1 MLGLGNS
8 IACGGALDAAFDIN
22 SISSLIN
29 WYKNKTGITEDSGV
43 SAWADQSSS
52 GNDLSQGNSTYRPTY
67 TSATGA
73 VGYVGSGGDH
83 LIMDSEIS
91 LGALTA
97 IYVLDMNIGGSSDFF
112 GIAQGDD
119 AGNYIQL
126 YGVTGDIYGYITGD
140 NGTTS
145 DGTGATGL
153 NPDAENGVK
162 FIYTITKSAAS
173 SATVKFYHNTT
184 LSATDTDFDANV
196 PVALKFIGYEET
208 PGRTHNGNIYEIAF
222 FNAELS
228 SDDLTA
234 VLTDM
239 ADRNGITL

>member
-8 IACGGALDAAFDIN
+8 IVSSAISAAFDIN
-22 SISSLIN
+22 SISSLIS
-29 WYKNKTGITEDSGV
+29 WYKNKTGVTEDSGV

-52 GNDLSQGNSTYRPTY
+52 GNNLSQTTANLRPTY
-67 TSATGA
+67 TSSTGA

-83 LIMDSEIS
+83 LVMDSQIS

-97 IYVLDMNIGGSSDFF
+97 IFVMDMNIGAGSDFY

-119 AGNYIQL
+119 AGNFIQL
-126 YGVTGDIYGYITGD
+126 YGSTGAIHGYINGD
-140 NGTTS
+140 DDTTN

-153 NPDAENGVK
+153 NPDAVDGVK
-162 FIYTITKSAAS
+162 FIFTVTKSAAV

-184 LSATDTDFDANV
+184 HSATDTDFDANV
-196 PVALKFIGYEET
+196 PVALNFIGYEET

>member
-8 IACGGALDAAFDIN
+8 IAGVAALDAAFDIN
-22 SISSLIN
+22 SISSLVS
-29 WYKNKTGITEDSGV
+29 WYKNKTGVTEDSGV
-43 SAWADQSSS
+43 SAWVDQSAS
-52 GNDLSQGNSTYRPTY
+52 GNDLSQSTSGLRPTY
-67 TSATGA
+67 TSSTGA
-73 VGYVGSGGDH
+73 VGYVGTGGDY
-83 LIMDSEIS
+83 LAMDSQIS

-97 IYVLDMNIGGSSDFF
+97 IYVLDMNISGSSDFF
-112 GIAQGDD
+112 GIAQGGD

-126 YGVTGDIYGYITGD
+126 YGTTGSIYGYLQGD
-140 NGTTS
+140 DDTTS

-153 NPDAENGVK
+153 DPDAEDGVK
-162 FIYTITKSAAS
+162 FIFTITKSAAS

-196 PVALKFIGYEET
+196 PVALDYIGYAQN

-222 FNAELS
+222 FNAALS
-228 SDDLTA
+228 SDDLTS